1 MKETIRRVLKSI
13 ERVEMALAK
22 LCLLTMIVVVGMQVL
37 FRYAF
42 NHPLTWPEEL
52 SGFLLIWMTFLVADI
67 LVKRKGHVEV
77 EFFAEKLSPRG
88 QVIAALIV
96 NLYIIVF
103 LVFLIFS
110 SIRLETVQIHHG
122 VGAALRIPKAFYTM
136 AATVCGAS
144 MLLSFLFMEWEG
156 LQRLRALKGE
166 EGGK

>member
-1 MKETIRRVLKSI
+1 MKDRIRGILKRI

-22 LCLLTMIVVVGMQVL
+22 LCLLVMIVVGGMQVL

-42 NHPLTWPEEL
+42 NRPLTWPEEL

-77 EFFAEKLSPRG
+77 EYFADKLSPRA
-88 QVIAALIV
+88 QVIVSMVV
-96 NLYIIVF
+96 NLYIIAF
-103 LVFLIFS
+103 LVFLIVA

-136 AATVCGAS
+136 AATASGAS

-156 LQRLRALKGE
+156 LERLRALKE
-166 EGGK
+166 AAK